1 MLWKLI
7 KSLPKVALVLGVLL
21 ASTGMFAWWW
31 YFHSPVRREEN
42 RVWQEH
48 KQEEVRKTVAEVD
61 TRMGHLLLIDD
72 DLFDL
77 DAGRVFFQH
86 WLSGGVPKQL
96 YFDAETKKLIAF
108 YGGGFVRYALDG
120 TKETALARQYP
131 MVFSDDLKTA
141 WFCKDKDIWRADL
154 DWQGWKLINEKQLTT
169 IGQFSDP
176 YFVGNI
182 FFRTDKTLVMRGTNK
197 LLRVSLE
204 TGDVHPT
211 KLPFIKSRKQR
222 SPDNKSLVGAGRK
235 EFYCYD
241 LGSEVS
247 KTLPLG
253 GRGFMDDYQWLDND
267 RCLCLQGTK
276 ALMLYD
282 RVKNT
287 LEELL
292 PLPSTCLKIGEFSPD
307 KRFVFC
313 TNRKALMLVDLERKT
328 AVPVSGGQGLS
339 WVSNDTFAFSREV
352 PDSALRGTWLQTAG
366 GAERRVSPEPFVVRD
381 RVKPLL
387 LVKSAG
393 LVVFITKQGVMR
405 MKPDGRDLAPVL
417 KVTALP
423 GRLVQLPSHL
433 TDIGDWKAKR
443 GGGDD
448 DDDTEPDQ

>member
-1 MLWKLI
+1 MLWKFI
-7 KSLPKVALVLGVLL
+7 KSLPKVALVLGVLI
-21 ASTGMFAWWW
+21 ASTCMFAWWW
-31 YFHSPVRREEN
+31 YFRSPVRREEN

-77 DAGRVFFQH
+77 DAGRVYFQH
-86 WLSGGVPKQL
+86 WLSGGVPRQL

-108 YGGGFVRYALDG
+108 YGGGYVRYALDG
-120 TKETALARQYP
+120 TKETAIARQYP

-169 IGQFSDP
+169 IAQFSDP

-204 TGDVHPT
+204 TGEVQPT
-211 KLPFIKSRKQR
+211 KLPPIKSRKQL
-222 SPDNKSLVGAGRK
+222 SPDYKNMVGAGRK
-235 EFYCYD
+235 EFFCYD
-241 LGSEVS
+241 LGSEDL

-253 GRGFMDDYQWLDND
+253 RGGFIDDYQWRDND
-267 RCLCLQGTK
+267 HCLCLQGTK
-276 ALMLYD
+276 TVMVYD
-282 RVKNT
+282 RVKNS

-292 PLPSTCLKIGEFSPD
+292 PLPATCVKFGDFSPD

-313 TNRKALMLVDLERKT
+313 ATNRKAILLVDLELKT
-328 AVPVSGGQGLS
+328 ATPITGGQGLS

-366 GAERRVSPEPFVVRD
+366 STERRISPEPFVVRD
-381 RVKPLL
+381 KVKPLL

-405 MKPDGRDLAPVL
+405 MKPDGTDLAPVL
-417 KVTALP
+417 KATALP

-433 TDIGDWKAKR
+433 TDIEGWKAR
-443 GGGDD
+443 FSASSDD
-448 DDDTEPDQ
+448 PEAEQ